1 MKKLCKIVLVLFVM
15 MAGSSFAA
23 LAEEE
28 ADSTPSRVL
37 NVVYDDSG
45 SMLINGDTWVD
56 TWCQAKYAMEV
67 FAALLEEK
75 DTLNIFPMST
85 NSSSGRNPDM
95 ITVSGKDPV
104 SQRVSRIHD
113 MQTEQALGT
122 PYNAVSQAVEHLK
135 RQNADQKWLIVLT
148 DGQFDEDGTK
158 PADLNRTFRGYT
170 ADGMKIVFLT
180 IGQNTDR
187 VDTDPEHGIFA
198 ENAASSAEVID
209 RVTTISN
216 QIFERNALSGIDAQN
231 GTFSFDVPMSQ
242 LIVFAQGDAVQI
254 NGISGGS
261 ALRKES
267 EVNVQYSDLI
277 PKNYEDERE
286 HIVVAKELKGT
297 VTVFAPK
304 DGEEIEPGDY
314 QLDVQGAQRVE
325 IYYKPNVDVGIRIFQ
340 GTQDVTDHDALEAGT
355 YTIRVG
361 FLDDES
367 GEFIESPLLGE
378 IDADATITNNGKEV
392 EVSNDNEFTVDIGEA
407 DIAVEATYLKY
418 NRTSI
423 SQKYNVLAKVIPLEM
438 TLDHADAYGLQTLP
452 QSQMTLRITHEGKP
466 LSQAQWDA
474 MPLPEI
480 YCAQD
485 VEFEVRKGK
494 EVSTFEITMKYQ
506 DGERARTY
514 VGDLDLKIRAEADMV
529 DYTAEG
535 TLDSQLTITD
545 DRSLLDRTIDFLK
558 EYWMWM
564 IGIWVIFC
572 MLMKFRGP
580 TGLGKKKLSP
590 NVEMT
595 KYEDKTLSSRDPK
608 RYAAPREVKI
618 EPLSVLPILPITVRR
633 RITIRHPKCSQSAPS
648 LRVKSSGRG
657 LILLNPKDFD
667 NKKNKN
673 LCEGLERLSR
683 RKELQLGQQIM
694 YSCKT
699 TKNRGS
705 GLASTKSSFIFRFKR
720 NKS

>member
-1 MKKLCKIVLVLFVM
+1 
-15 MAGSSFAA
+15 
-23 LAEEE
+23 
-28 ADSTPSRVL
+28 
-37 NVVYDDSG
+37 
-45 SMLINGDTWVD
+45 
-56 TWCQAKYAMEV
+56 
-67 FAALLEEK
+67 
-75 DTLNIFPMST
+75 
-85 NSSSGRNPDM
+85 
-95 ITVSGKDPV
+95 
-104 SQRVSRIHD
+104 
-113 MQTEQALGT
+113 
-122 PYNAVSQAVEHLK
+122 
-135 RQNADQKWLIVLT
+135 
-148 DGQFDEDGTK
+148 
-158 PADLNRTFRGYT
+158 
-170 ADGMKIVFLT
+170 
-180 IGQNTDR
+180 
-187 VDTDPEHGIFA
+187 
-198 ENAASSAEVID
+198 
-209 RVTTISN
+209 
-216 QIFERNALSGIDAQN
+216 
-231 GTFSFDVPMSQ
+231 
-242 LIVFAQGDAVQI
+242 
-254 NGISGGS
+254 
-261 ALRKES
+261 
-267 EVNVQYSDLI
+267 
-277 PKNYEDERE
+277 
-286 HIVVAKELKGT
+286 
-297 VTVFAPK
+297 
-304 DGEEIEPGDY
+304 
-314 QLDVQGAQRVE
+314 
-325 IYYKPNVDVGIRIFQ
+325 
-340 GTQDVTDHDALEAGT
+340 
-355 YTIRVG
+355 
-361 FLDDES
+361 
-367 GEFIESPLLGE
+367 
-378 IDADATITNNGKEV
+378 
-392 EVSNDNEFTVDIGEA
+392 
-407 DIAVEATYLKY
+407 
-418 NRTSI
+418 
-423 SQKYNVLAKVIPLEM
+423 
-438 TLDHADAYGLQTLP
+438 
-452 QSQMTLRITHEGKP
+452 
-466 LSQAQWDA
+466 

-657 LILLNPKDFD
+657 LILINPKDFD